1 MRIRWS
7 EGAELQRDEARLRQ
21 SSSTRLRQLN
31 RKLRETL
38 ELIEQFPEAA
48 KPHPDY
54 NRSDI
59 RMAVVGEYRMSYII
73 LEDEIIV
80 ISFVLGKSNT
90 AHD

>member
-1 MRIRWS
+1 M
-7 EGAELQRDEARLRQ
+7 
-21 SSSTRLRQLN
+21 N

-54 NRSDI
+54 NHSDI

-73 LEDEIIV
+73 LADE
-80 ISFVLGKSNT
+80 FPLFMGNPTRLMTKAAFRTGQACDAQGRKSLFT
-90 AHD
+90 YADRH